1 MEILRVNASSSS
13 NFLLKRILSSE
24 FYSNFDNSFSRNKHS
39 NHEEENYTKNF
50 YIYVRIHTFIQN
62 HKV

>member
-50 YIYVRIHTFIQN
+50 YIYVRI
-62 HKV
+62 